1 MPRKYTI
8 HSDKFKFKVALEALK
23 ESRTVPDLCQKFG
36 LAAKQIYSWKKK
48 LEEIGPQVFADKRKQ
63 KDDEADMDH
72 LHATIGRLK
81 VENDFLSKVL
91 DR

>member
-1 MPRKYTI
+1 MSRKYTV

-23 ESRTVPDLCQKFG
+23 GDKTVPQLCQEFG

-48 LEEIGPQVFADKRKQ
+48 LEEIGPQVFADKHKQ
-63 KDDEADMDH
+63 KDDEDDAER

-81 VENDFLSKVL
+81 VEIDFLSKAFG
-91 DR
+91 R